1 VAARLWPVL
10 FHPLCEQELHHVSAA
25 VQDELLAMAKLLEQ
39 TGPELGRPWADTLN
53 GSQHSQMKEM
63 RFRADGG
70 VWRVAFAFDPHRAA
84 ILLIAA
90 DKRGQNERRFYRR
103 FITAAD
109 QRFNEHLAGLS
120 EAGDTQ

>member
-1 VAARLWPVL
+1 MTERLWPVL
-10 FHPLCEQELHHVSAA
+10 FHPSCEQEFLCVSAA

-53 GSQHSQMKEM
+53 GSKHSQMKEL

-70 VWRVAFAFDPHRAA
+70 VWRVAFAFDPQRAA

-90 DKRGQNERRFYRR
+90 DKRGQNEKRFYRR
-103 FITAAD
+103 LIRQAD
-109 QRFNEHLAGLS
+109 QRFDDHLAGR
-120 EAGDTQ
+120 A